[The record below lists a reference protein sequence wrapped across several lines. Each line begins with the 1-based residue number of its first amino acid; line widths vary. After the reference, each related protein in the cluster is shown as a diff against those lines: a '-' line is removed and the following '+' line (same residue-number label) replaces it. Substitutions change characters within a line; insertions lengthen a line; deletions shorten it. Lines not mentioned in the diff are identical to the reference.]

1 MIFKQI
7 FMKIKQIL
15 FIFLLLHPL
24 LLMGQEI
31 RGKITYV
38 SDGDT
43 YHFVSEENNNKLR
56 IRLSEVDCPE
66 TLQEFG
72 LEAKEFVV
80 NRILNKEVLIQ
91 IKEEDRYGRYV
102 AHIIYDDGKS
112 LAEEL
117 LKNGWAWHF
126 KRYSDND
133 RFSELEEEAR
143 SKKLGLFANEKAIPP
158 WEFRSKK

>member
-1 MIFKQI
+1 
-7 FMKIKQIL
+7 MKFKQIL

-31 RGKITYV
+31 QGKITYV

-43 YHFVSEENNNKLR
+43 YHFVSDENKTKMR

-66 TLQEFG
+66 TLQEFA

-80 NRILNKEVLIQ
+80 NRILNKKVLIRV
-91 IKEEDRYGRYV
+91 KERDRYGRYV
-102 AHIIYDDGKS
+102 VHIIYDDDKN

-133 RFSELEEEAR
+133 RFSELEKEAR

>member
-1 MIFKQI
+1 MNAKQLI
-7 FMKIKQIL
+7 
-15 FIFLLLHPL
+15 FIFLLLPPFL
-24 LLMGQEI
+24 LNGQEI
-31 RGKITYV
+31 RGKIIYV
-38 SDGDT
+38 NDGDT
-43 YHFVSEENNNKLR
+43 YHFVSDENNFKMK

-80 NRILNKEVLIQ
+80 NRILNKKVFIQ
-91 IKEEDRYGRYV
+91 VKERDRYGRYV
-102 AHIIYDDGKS
+102 AHIMYDDSKS

-133 RFSELEEEAR
+133 RFSKLEEEAR

>member
-1 MIFKQI
+1 
-7 FMKIKQIL
+7 MKIKQIL

-43 YHFVSEENNNKLR
+43 YHFVSDETKLR

-80 NRILNKEVLIQ
+80 NRILNKKVLIKV
-91 IKEEDRYGRYV
+91 KERDRYGRYV
-102 AHIIYDDGKS
+102 AHIIYDDNKS

-117 LKNGWAWHF
+117 
-126 KRYSDND
+126 
-133 RFSELEEEAR
+133 
-143 SKKLGLFANEKAIPP
+143 
-158 WEFRSKK
+158 

>member
-1 MIFKQI
+1 
-7 FMKIKQIL
+7 MKFKQIL

-24 LLMGQEI
+24 LLVGQEI

-43 YHFVSEENNNKLR
+43 YHFVPDENNTKMR

-80 NRILNKEVLIQ
+80 NRILNKKVLIQ
-91 IKEEDRYGRYV
+91 VKEKDRYGRYV
-102 AHIIYDDGKS
+102 AHIIYDDDKN

-133 RFSELEEEAR
+133 RFSKLEKEAR

>member
-1 MIFKQI
+1 MKTKQL
-7 FMKIKQIL
+7 F

-24 LLMGQEI
+24 LLVGQEI

-72 LEAKEFVV
+72 LEAKEFVM
-80 NRILNKEVLIQ
+80 NRIHKKTVVVQVKEI
-91 IKEEDRYGRYV
+91 DRYGRYV
-102 AHIIYDDGKS
+102 AHII
-112 LAEEL
+112 
-117 LKNGWAWHF
+117 
-126 KRYSDND
+126 
-133 RFSELEEEAR
+133 
-143 SKKLGLFANEKAIPP
+143 
-158 WEFRSKK
+158 